1 MTSSSSFHTAFCDA
15 LKSYR
20 DRTKND
26 LALHPLTADLQN
38 CKLPADILAIL
49 DRKYNVQAFIQS
61 HSGDRT
67 SQQSL
72 NATFT
77 VLASFSAAI
86 GEGVGLVYLQLKML
100 ACEPPFLNSLLV
112 CLQVFPPAKAIFAGI
127 GVLLIVSTFVRSCE
141 PFSHHALLGS

>member
-1 MTSSSSFHTAFCDA
+1 MTPSSSFHTTFCDA
-15 LKSYR
+15 LKRYR
-20 DRTKND
+20 DKTKND

-67 SQQSL
+67 SEQSL
-72 NATFT
+72 NATFA

-86 GEGVGLVYLQLKML
+86 GEGVGLVYLQLQML
-100 ACEPPFLNSLLV
+100 ACEPPFLNFCLFVCRYSHPQKQSSL
-112 CLQVFPPAKAIFAGI
+112 
-127 GVLLIVSTFVRSCE
+127 VSAS
-141 PFSHHALLGS
+141 FS